1 MNETLKNVMIT
12 DVPADIRTKDSPNEY
27 PYLNSL

>member
-1 MNETLKNVMIT
+1 MNETMKNLMIT
-12 DVPADIRTKDSPNEY
+12 DVPADIRTTDSLNEN